1 MLRGRRSS
9 LGIAILAAGVILSA
23 CGSNKSETQK
33 GADGGSDKTVK
44 IGVIAPLSGSLTALG
59 LGIKNGADLAVRQ
72 ANEQQ
77 KIKGWKIV
85 LAPEDDTA
93 VPDVGANAA
102 TKLSDDKSV
111 MGVVGSLNSSVAE
124 KVAPI
129 LNSQHVVMISPA
141 NTNPTLSQG
150 ADPNNKAR
158 PFEYYFRVAT
168 TDLIQGPFAANY
180 AYQTAGKRNVV
191 VVHDKKTY
199 GQGLALQFKAQFE
212 KLGGKVPTV
221 ETIEPEDKDFS
232 AVLSKI
238 KRYNPDLIYFGGE
251 YPAAS
256 LLTSQADQ
264 QGLKVPLMGGDGI
277 FSGTFITVAKE
288 AGAGDLAT
296 WARPR
301 PSSTPTRPPATPTPT
316 RPTAPTPTTPPTRS
330 STGWPRCSP
339 ARTRSPTSCGPS
351 SARRSGTRRSTASP
365 ARWDSTSSATPPPA
379 SSPSTRSRRT
389 RPATWPGSPR
399 RRRNSSRA
407 GSPQVDT
414 GRCRAWFSS
423 WSTERSSG
431 PPSA

>member
-1 MLRGRRSS
+1 MLRGPRSAGR
-9 LGIAILAAGVILSA
+9 LGITVLAATLILSA
-23 CGSNKSETQK
+23 CGSNKSETQQ
-33 GADGGSDKTVK
+33 GADSSDKTVK

-72 ANEQQ
+72 ANEQK
-77 KIKGWKIV
+77 KIKGWKV
-85 LAPEDDTA
+85 ALAAEDDTA

-111 MGVVGSLNSSVAE
+111 MAVIGTLNSSVAE

-129 LNSQHVVMISPA
+129 LNSQKVVMISPA
-141 NTNPTLSQG
+141 NTGPALTQG
-150 ADPNNKAR
+150 TDPNKKAR

-191 VVHDKKTY
+191 VIHDKKSY

-221 ETIEPEDKDFS
+221 ETVEPEDKDFS

-238 KRYNPDLIYFGGE
+238 KRFNPDMIYMGGE

-277 FSGTFITVAKE
+277 YSGTFISVAKQ
-288 AGAGDLAT
+288 AGEGDLAT
-296 WARPR
+296 SVGA
-301 PSSTPTRPPATPTPT
+301 PTDKL
-316 RPTAPTPTTPPTRS
+316 PTAQSFVDAYKAAGYADPYEAYGAYAYDAANAIIAGLAKVLDGQDKITDDLRGKLRQAVQDASFDGVTGKVGFDEYGDTTTRIL
-330 STGWPRCSP
+330 TVYKVEKGADGALAWK
-339 ARTRSPTSCGPS
+339 
-351 SARRSGTRRSTASP
+351 
-365 ARWDSTSSATPPPA
+365 
-379 SSPSTRSRRT
+379 
-389 RPATWPGSPR
+389 
-399 RRRNSSRA
+399 
-407 GSPQVDT
+407 PQET
-414 GRCRAWFSS
+414 KEFK
-423 WSTERSSG
+423 
-431 PPSA
+431 